1 LSVALDR
8 GTAGELRKLLAFF
21 RRDLLVAFSYRLALI
36 TDWVNLLIQV
46 AVLGFVGLLIEPS
59 ALPTFGGQEVSYL
72 EFVVVGIAIS
82 SFVQMGMRRVTSGVR
97 SEQLMGTLE
106 SILVTPTDL
115 ITIQVGWVIYDVVYV
130 PLRTVVF
137 LLTVWLVTDVE
148 FSAAGIV
155 PAIFVL
161 VCFIPFVWGLG
172 VLSAAGT
179 MTFRRGAGIGIVATV
194 LTLSSGAYFPLTVLP
209 QWLQTVA
216 SWNPIALAVGSMRNM
231 LLGTAGWAEA
241 WRVAIVLVPA
251 AILTLVVG
259 VYAFRVALRRERR
272 KGTVGLY

>member
-1 LSVALDR
+1 MSVALDR